1 MTKKRAVYLI
11 FFLSVFFAAA
21 QHESVSPS
29 AAAATYRFCPA
40 KDVRSRQTPRRVVQT
55 ACSGAR
61 PLRKCDFPL
70 CHECQ
75 RDESPL

>member
-1 MTKKRAVYLI
+1 MTKKKGSLSDFLS
-11 FFLSVFFAAA
+11 FFLFAAV

-29 AAAATYRFCPA
+29 TAAVTYRFCPA
-40 KDVRSRQTPRRVVQT
+40 KDVRSWETPRRVVQT
-55 ACSGAR
+55 AYSGAR
-61 PLRKCDFPL
+61 PLRKCDFTL